1 MPELVQEPF
10 HDEGGNSL
18 IVIWPGETYG
28 ELLGLHRI
36 TLPEFRPSADESPA
50 HDLDRDQ
57 GQRSGKDEHPGHVDE
72 YSHRRSRGEVPANVD
87 RVVERGEPGD
97 LRDRR
102 GEVVYG
108 EEDAGEQ
115 K

>member
-10 HDEGGNSL
+10 HDEGGDSL

-36 TLPEFRPSADESPA
+36 ILPEFRPSADEPPA

-72 YSHRRSRGEVPANVD
+72 YSHRRSRGELPAHVVL
-87 RVVERGEPGD
+87 VVEPGEPGV
-97 LRDRR
+97 LRLSRHD
-102 GEVVYG
+102 VVSG
-108 EEDAGEQ
+108 GDNPT
-115 K
+115 